1 MALGPHVDKVSIA
14 TASLARLESSE
25 KKLENQLDDATKA
38 IVKAEEEGKPVEEI
52 NKLKD
57 VKDKTETAIW
67 ITKLAA
73 EDISD
78 GRDEIMKKDLRLQDK
93 RGQIVILGLDHAG
106 KTTLLR
112 TLKDNDPLAQLV
124 STLYENS
131 EELIIRNIKFLA
143 FDLSGRHAQG
153 NKAIEYFYLSIF
165 FLIAGREWKNHLPAV
180 DSIVFLI
187 NATDQNRFA
196 LAKAEL
202 DSLLSDE
209 QVASVPIAILGTK
222 SDLEEAIDEEELRET
237 LGLVSATEESTSDR
251 SDKDSG

>member
-112 TLKDNDPLAQLV
+112 TLKDNDPLAQL
-124 STLYENS
+124 
-131 EELIIRNIKFLA
+131 
-143 FDLSGRHAQG
+143 
-153 NKAIEYFYLSIF
+153 
-165 FLIAGREWKNHLPAV
+165 
-180 DSIVFLI
+180 
-187 NATDQNRFA
+187 
-196 LAKAEL
+196 
-202 DSLLSDE
+202 SLLSDE
-209 QVASVPIAILGTK
+209 QVASVPHAILGTK